1 MPAPD
6 NRDTTPAG
14 CSAGADTGA
23 PAEDPAAPAEDDEF
37 SFFVLR
43 RVKESERRTLDM
55 APKTVTLEAVFS
67 CTRECARFLE
77 RAPSSAPIRFE
88 APSSRM
94 REDGINSEDTHCVWS
109 PGRWSR
115 KSF

>member
-23 PAEDPAAPAEDDEF
+23 PAEDPAAPAEDAEF

-67 CTRECARFLE
+67 STRVCTFSRARTLV
-77 RAPSSAPIRFE
+77 RDAADDWASGAVSAPR
-88 APSSRM
+88 AK
-94 REDGINSEDTHCVWS
+94 NY
-109 PGRWSR
+109 
-115 KSF
+115 